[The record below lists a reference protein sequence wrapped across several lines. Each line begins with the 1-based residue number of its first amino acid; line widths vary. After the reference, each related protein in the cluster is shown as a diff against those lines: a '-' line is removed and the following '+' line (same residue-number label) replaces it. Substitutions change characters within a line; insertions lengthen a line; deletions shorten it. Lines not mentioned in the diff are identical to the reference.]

1 MTDKTYATMNHRTV
15 EKMPKELSIAANAMD
30 VFRLSGGPMEAHAP
44 ERAKAL
50 LEKVLG
56 EHTKYAWIKLNDK
69 FRPAFEVDGI
79 GLEFTQG
86 ATAND
91 DIFTISYAGVYSPIP
106 VRSFTALGLAV
117 CDCITMAEGSIILD
131 EAVTKM
137 YDQIDGEFA
146 ILKIAKEF
154 TL

>member
-1 MTDKTYATMNHRTV
+1 M
-15 EKMPKELSIAANAMD
+15 
-30 VFRLSGGPMEAHAP
+30 F
-44 ERAKAL
+44 
-50 LEKVLG
+50 
-56 EHTKYAWIKLNDK
+56 
-69 FRPAFEVDGI
+69 
-79 GLEFTQG
+79 
-86 ATAND
+86 
-91 DIFTISYAGVYSPIP
+91 SPIP